1 MILFKICIGE
11 RKKNFFLRGGERKN
25 IFWGERRRKE
35 NYYFLGE
42 RSERK
47 NIEAEGKNFLLLE
60 FICILLNFNK
70 DSIKL
75 MRKSDVPYHN

>member
-60 FICILLNFNK
+60 GKKIFFLEEAKGKIFFF
-70 DSIKL
+70 L
-75 MRKSDVPYHN
+75 MEDT